1 MRRPLLCGLDPIGS
15 KPHSRGPGGGQ
26 GSSPPRRGMRGWPK
40 RASLLHLRRPSEK
53 KAGRNFKAN
62 CPFHGEKTPS
72 FIVSPELQRYKCFGC
87 GESGDVY
94 TFLEKY
100 EGLEFYDALKLLA
113 DRTGVKLT
121 QKNASHTNEKNKI
134 SNILE
139 KTNKYYQYMLQKS
152 DVGKIARLY
161 LVKERGLSVDTIK
174 EFKIGF
180 SPNEDKYFRSFYAKA
195 EIDPKDLELAGVSY
209 NRGSRAV
216 DRFRGRVIFPLFNHR
231 GEVIG
236 FAGRIL
242 PQYDTGKVG
251 KYINSPETVLYHKS
265 SALYGLE
272 LAKQNIRE
280 NNMAIVVEGELDMI
294 SCYQAGFK
302 NVVAIKGSAF
312 TLEQVKILLR
322 FCDRVTLALDADLAG
337 DAAARRGIKI
347 AADEG
352 LEVKV
357 ADLGSYKDPDEA
369 VKDSPEKFKKIIEEA
384 IGVYD
389 YLIKSACARFDPETG
404 VGKSKI
410 SKELLPVL
418 SEIDDSI
425 VQAHYVKVLADKLGV
440 SEEAVSKGLTENE
453 VPQDNEVKTDLKQT
467 TDRRSLLESR
477 LVTIGFVD
485 DQSVFE
491 NPEYMSLI
499 EGNVNKKLVD
509 CAKNELKENKK
520 LDLNSFKESLPAELV
535 EGFSSLIMSETVY
548 GENVDYEKEKKVVF
562 RELKMLKLKKQ
573 LQELG
578 KEISRLENQSE
589 PGELEDKQKEFEK
602 TANKLS
608 VLEASE

>member
-1 MRRPLLCGLDPIGS
+1 MTQAEEIKQKIDIVEIIGE
-15 KPHSRGPGGGQ
+15 HIE
-26 GSSPPRRGMRGWPK
+26 
-40 RASLLHLRRPSEK
+40 LK

-94 TFLEKY
+94 TFLEKF

-121 QKNASHTNEKNKI
+121 QKNASHTSEKNKI

-195 EIDPKDLELAGVSY
+195 KINPKDLELAGVSY
-209 NRGSRAV
+209 NRGSSAV

-242 PQYDTGKVG
+242 PQYDTGKIG
-251 KYINSPETVLYHKS
+251 KYINSPETALYHKS

-347 AADEG
+347 ATDEG

-369 VKDSPEKFKKIIEEA
+369 VKDSPEKFKKIISEA

-389 YLIKSACARFDPETG
+389 YLIKSACTRFDPETG

-425 VQAHYVKVLADKLGV
+425 VQAHYVKVLADQLGV
-440 SEEAVSKGLTENE
+440 SEEAVSKGLIENGL
-453 VPQDNEVKTDLKQT
+453 PQNDEVKTDLKQT

-491 NPEYMSLI
+491 NPEYMGLI
-499 EGNVNKKLVD
+499 EGNVNKKLAD
-509 CAKNELKENKK
+509 CAIKEMKK
-520 LDLNSFKESLPAELV
+520 SKELDLNSFKDSLPAELI
-535 EGFSSLIMSETVY
+535 EGFSSLIMSEAVY
-548 GENVDYEKEKKVVF
+548 GENVDYEKEKRVVF

-589 PGELEDKQKEFEK
+589 PSELEDKQKEFEK